1 MSACSNPLE
10 VPGIYMPIR
19 CAGSISPVPL
29 SVNASRSVIA
39 MLRSCLVICGLLL
52 AAAPAAAQWT
62 RIPDVPASDVF
73 SVWAN
78 GDTIAAG
85 ADTAVYVSTNGG
97 ATWKRSAK
105 VAPGVSTINGV
116 WVRNGRLYAG
126 AFGQGVHVSD
136 DLGTTWLDFNQGLVG
151 GFANTQLN
159 ISYLLVRGDSL
170 YAATEG
176 GAWVRN
182 LAAAG
187 TWSHFGNAF
196 EANEAPQMLGIDANG
211 TRLVA
216 AAGFN
221 GQVFVRDRGDADW
234 KQLWV
239 NDVGPQPGLGPLS
252 VLWTGHGWVMGTNIG
267 VFISSTGQAPWTHTG
282 PDLGLAFFLPLVSRG
297 PELFAAFG
305 IGLTSVLEFSTD
317 DGATWQHLETRTN
330 TGVYRLAIRG
340 NDLYAG
346 QTDGLWRRPI
356 GTFVSVPE
364 GGPPAALR
372 FAIAGSQPIGDD
384 VRFRF
389 ELPEPGAIAIEVFDV
404 AGRRAADAIHGSWPA
419 GSHEVA
425 WNARGLGP
433 GVYLARL
440 TAGSRRSVVRMIRA
454 R

>member
-1 MSACSNPLE
+1 
-10 VPGIYMPIR
+10 
-19 CAGSISPVPL
+19 
-29 SVNASRSVIA
+29 
-39 MLRSCLVICGLLL
+39 MLRSSFVLWGLLL
-52 AAAPAAAQWT
+52 AAVPAAAQWT

-97 ATWKRSAK
+97 ATWKRSAR
-105 VAPGVSTINGV
+105 VAAGVNTINGV

-126 AFGQGVHVSD
+126 TFGQGVQVSD
-136 DLGTTWLDFNQGLVG
+136 DLGTTWLAFNQGLVG
-151 GFANTQLN
+151 GFANAQLN
-159 ISYLLVRGDSL
+159 ISYVLVRGDSL
-170 YAATEG
+170 YAATES

-182 LAAAG
+182 LAPAA

-196 EANEAPQMLGIDANG
+196 EANEAPQMLGIAAND

-221 GQVFVRDRGDADW
+221 GQVFVRDRGDGDW
-234 KQLWV
+234 TQLWV
-239 NDVGPQPGLGPLS
+239 NDIGPQPGLGPLS
-252 VLWTGHGWVMGTNIG
+252 VLWTGRGWVMGTNIG
-267 VFISSTGQAPWTHTG
+267 VFISATGQAPWTHTG
-282 PDLGLAFFLPLVSRG
+282 PDLGLAFFLPFAIRG
-297 PELFAAFG
+297 HELFAAFG

-317 DGATWQHLETRTN
+317 DGVTWQELETRSN
-330 TGVYRLAIRG
+330 TGVYRLAISG
-340 NDLYAG
+340 NDLLAG
-346 QTDGLWRRPI
+346 RVDGLWRRPI
-356 GTFVSVPE
+356 ATFDSVPN
-364 GGPPAALR
+364 GTPAALR

-404 AGRRAADAIHGSWPA
+404 AGRRAANAVQGPWPA

-425 WNARGLGP
+425 WDARGLGP

-440 TAGSRRSVVRMIRA
+440 TAGSRRSIVRMIRA